1 MIVEHRVGR
10 DHRFIIKPQFLH
22 IIFGIVTKPRNI
34 ACLWEADWRCAF
46 GVIIIAD
53 FDLIEPF
60 LAAFNDIKVFE
71 QAEAGN
77 VIIIRTADQRFPLS
91 GLFQVSRRYA
101 EIDMVIIGQDI
112 NDTIAHID
120 AVLPAFL
127 AW

>member
-22 IIFGIVTKPRNI
+22 VIFRIIAQPRHI
-34 ACLWEADWRCAF
+34 ACLWEADGRRAF

-53 FDLIEPF
+53 LDLIEPF

-77 VIIIRTADQRFPLS
+77 VIIVRAADQCSPLA
-91 GLFQVSRRYA
+91 GRRKTGGGDA
-101 EIDMVIIGQDI
+101 EVHMIVVGQDVEHPV
-112 NDTIAHID
+112 AHID
-120 AVLPAFL
+120 AILAAFL